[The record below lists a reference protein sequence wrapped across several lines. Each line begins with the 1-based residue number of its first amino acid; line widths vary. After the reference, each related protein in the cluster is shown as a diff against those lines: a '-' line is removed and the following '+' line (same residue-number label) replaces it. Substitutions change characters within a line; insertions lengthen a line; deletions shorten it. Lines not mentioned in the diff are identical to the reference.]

1 MAEKKNA
8 RKDVR
13 TALQEALNDP
23 SLKLSSKL
31 RSVMTLALR
40 VGDLAQMRALV
51 ERHIPDYL
59 QGEEARREAAAKAEE
74 TKTTTPG
81 DEPEAMRKLAARGA
95 RGVPGRKPVRTKP
108 AREVGGDGSAP
119 TPKAK
124 DPEPTP
130 AKEEPKADEVPLG
143 GEVKKKEPIKTRP
156 VREVPPRK
164 EGGLS
169 PSDMPLPKEA
179 EAAKPKSAT
188 APAAAKKP
196 GVRESAKFRER
207 VARIRAAKGSKTM
220 GTLGRLALGGLTGF
234 TLAKI
239 LQGTPPDMSRL
250 REEEDSA
257 RQRSASARIAELL
270 EQARMERALAQ
281 NQARLAQANP
291 TLYTSVM
298 AGRKVPTGAVVLG
311 GRPRTDLMRELAASM
326 DSGAFQKKDPLSELM
341 G

>member
-31 RSVMTLALR
+31 RSVMALALR

-59 QGEEARREAAAKAEE
+59 QGEEVRREAAAKAEE

-81 DEPEAMRKLAARGA
+81 DDPEAMRKLAARGV

-108 AREVGGDGSAP
+108 AREVGGEGGAP
-119 TPKAK
+119 TPEAK

-169 PSDMPLPKEA
+169 PSDMPLPEA
-179 EAAKPKSAT
+179 DKPKAET
-188 APAAAKKP
+188 APASPAKKP
-196 GVRESAKFRER
+196 SVRDSAKFRER
-207 VARIRAAKGSKTM
+207 VARIRTAKSGKTM

-239 LQGTPPDMSRL
+239 LRGAPPDMSRL

-270 EQARMERALAQ
+270 EQARMERALVQ

>member
-13 TALQEALNDP
+13 EALQEALNDP

-31 RSVMTLALR
+31 RSVMALALR

-59 QGEEARREAAAKAEE
+59 QGEETRQEAAAKAEE
-74 TKTTTPG
+74 TKTTSPE
-81 DEPEAMRKLAARGA
+81 DEPEAMRKLAAKGV
-95 RGVPGRKPVRTKP
+95 RGVPGKRRTPIRTRP
-108 AREVGGDGSAP
+108 AREVGGEGGAP

-124 DPEPTP
+124 APEPTP

-169 PSDMPLPKEA
+169 PSDMPLP
-179 EAAKPKSAT
+179 EAAKPKAET
-188 APAAAKKP
+188 APASPAKKP
-196 GVRESAKFRER
+196 SVRDSAKFRER
-207 VARIRAAKGSKTM
+207 VARIRSAKSGKTM

-298 AGRKVPTGAVVLG
+298 AGRKVPSGAVVLG

-326 DSGAFQKKDPLSELM
+326 DSGAFQKRDPLSDLM

>member
-13 TALQEALNDP
+13 EALQEALNDP

-31 RSVMTLALR
+31 RSVMALALR

-59 QGEEARREAAAKAEE
+59 QGEEARQEAAAKAEE
-74 TKTTTPG
+74 TKTTSPE
-81 DEPEAMRKLAARGA
+81 DEPEAMRKLAARGV
-95 RGVPGRKPVRTKP
+95 RGVPGKRRTPIRTRP
-108 AREVGGDGSAP
+108 AREVGGEGGAP

-124 DPEPTP
+124 APEPTP

-169 PSDMPLPKEA
+169 PSDMPLP
-179 EAAKPKSAT
+179 EAAKPKAET
-188 APAAAKKP
+188 APASPAKKP
-196 GVRESAKFRER
+196 SVRDSAKFRER
-207 VARIRAAKGSKTM
+207 VARIRTAKSGKTM

>member
-13 TALQEALNDP
+13 EALQEALNDP

-31 RSVMTLALR
+31 RSVMSLALR

-59 QGEEARREAAAKAEE
+59 QGEEARQEAAAKAEE
-74 TKTTTPG
+74 TKTTSPE

-95 RGVPGRKPVRTKP
+95 RGVPGKRRTPIRTRP
-108 AREVGGDGSAP
+108 AREVGGEGGAP

-124 DPEPTP
+124 APEPTP

-169 PSDMPLPKEA
+169 PSDMPLPEA
-179 EAAKPKSAT
+179 DKPKAET
-188 APAAAKKP
+188 APASPAKKP
-196 GVRESAKFRER
+196 SVRDSAKFRER
-207 VARIRAAKGSKTM
+207 VARIRTAKSGKTM

-298 AGRKVPTGAVVLG
+298 AGRKVPSGAVVLG